1 MRTQKLIPALALTAA
16 LAVPATLAAAPP
28 AGATARA
35 ATCRVELDYIDA
47 NNVDESDNVD
57 EIRINLGG
65 IMYPAGNT
73 WVNMWTGARAYT
85 ASFGSPSATISSAG
99 SALFSLREVTP
110 PWVGSGT
117 NLGSITAQGSVCA
130 TLSTG
135 QSVGLTKTITG
146 TDDTYYS
153 YYIRLEMTGL

>member
-1 MRTQKLIPALALTAA
+1 MRTQKLIPALALTATLAVPTA
-16 LAVPATLAAAPP
+16 LAVAPP

-35 ATCRVELDYIDA
+35 ATCRVELDYIDS

-65 IMYPAGNT
+65 IMYPAGNN
-73 WVNMWTGARAYT
+73 WVNMWAGSRAYT
-85 ASFGSPSATISSAG
+85 ASFGSPSATISSSG
-99 SALFSLREVTP
+99 SALYSLREVTP
-110 PWVGSGT
+110 PWVSGGT
-117 NLGSITAQGSVCA
+117 TLGTITAQGSVCA

-135 QSVGLTKTITG
+135 QSVGLVKTITG

-153 YYIRLEMTGL
+153 YYIRLVMTGL

>member
-1 MRTQKLIPALALTAA
+1 MRTQKLIPALALATV
-16 LAVPATLAAAPP
+16 LAVPAALAAAPA

-35 ATCRVELDYIDA
+35 ATCRVELDYLDS
-47 NNVDESDNVD
+47 NYVDESDGVD

-73 WVNMWTGARAYT
+73 WVSMWAGARAYT

-99 SALFSLREVTP
+99 SALFSVREVTP
-110 PWVGSGT
+110 PWVSSGT
-117 NLGSITAQGSVCA
+117 SLGSIRAEGSVCA

-135 QSVGLTKTITG
+135 QTVGLTKTITG
-146 TDDTYYS
+146 TNDTFYS
-153 YYIRLEMTGL
+153 YYIRLVMTGL

>member
-1 MRTQKLIPALALTAA
+1 MRTHKLIPALALTAA
-16 LAVPATLAAAPP
+16 LAVPAALAVAPP
-28 AGATARA
+28 AGAAARA
-35 ATCRVELDYIDA
+35 STCRVELDYIDA

-73 WVNMWTGARAYT
+73 WVNMWAGARAYT

-99 SALFSLREVTP
+99 SALFSVREVTP
-110 PWVGSGT
+110 PLVGSGT
-117 NLGSITAQGSVCA
+117 SLGSITAQGSVCA
-130 TLSTG
+130 TLSPG

-153 YYIRLEMTGL
+153 YYIRLVMTGL